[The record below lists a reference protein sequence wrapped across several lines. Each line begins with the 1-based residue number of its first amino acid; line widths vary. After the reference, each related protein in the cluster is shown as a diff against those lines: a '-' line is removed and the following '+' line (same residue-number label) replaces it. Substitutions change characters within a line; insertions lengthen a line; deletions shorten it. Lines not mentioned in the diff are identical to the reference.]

1 MFPPQTKFEWGH
13 ISCSLGED
21 QGGKCKPEK
30 IRKEKNSE
38 QVKTFNTKFTK
49 ENDQSHHRHYHNR
62 TQLKMAKFVAYPFFI
77 C

>member
-1 MFPPQTKFEWGH
+1 MLPPQTEFEWGY

-21 QGGKCKPEK
+21 QGAKCKPQK
-30 IRKEKNSE
+30 IRKEKNGE

-49 ENDQSHHRHYHNR
+49 EKDQINHRHYHSR

>member
-1 MFPPQTKFEWGH
+1 VFPPQAKFKWGY

-21 QGGKCKPEK
+21 QGAKCKPQK
-30 IRKEKNSE
+30 TRKGKNGE
-38 QVKTFNTKFTK
+38 QVKTSNTKEK
-49 ENDQSHHRHYHNR
+49 EQSHHTHYHSR